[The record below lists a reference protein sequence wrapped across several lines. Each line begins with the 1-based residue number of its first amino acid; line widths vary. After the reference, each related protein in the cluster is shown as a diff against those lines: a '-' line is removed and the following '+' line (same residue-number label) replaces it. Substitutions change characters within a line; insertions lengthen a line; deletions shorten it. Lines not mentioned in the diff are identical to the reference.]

1 MPTTEHLRIHINN
14 CNHNCVSK
22 YCVGVVYT
30 INCIHKLFYRYVN
43 ASLCRTSLC
52 ASINFNNSL
61 TTTTNLACAYLY
73 RNNLPCDFIVFW
85 SPFNN
90 LIFHQNVRKLF
101 PTVLM
106 KKPMSESLSRIHK
119 VLTNSTFHKL
129 FKICVYNE
137 FSSLAFHRVERA
149 LFSLYGAVWQTVW
162 KLEWSGETF
171 IVVIYIRR
179 FLAINLCLFN
189 CHRTKMEIL

>member
-1 MPTTEHLRIHINN
+1 MPTTEHLRVHINN
-14 CNHNCVSK
+14 YNHK
-22 YCVGVVYT
+22 CVGAVYT
-30 INCIHKLFYRYVN
+30 INCIHILYYRYVN
-43 ASLCRTSLC
+43 ASLCKTS

-61 TTTTNLACAYLY
+61 TTTTNLACGYLY
-73 RNNLPCDFIVFW
+73 RNNVPCDFIVFW
-85 SPFNN
+85 RPFNN

-129 FKICVYNE
+129 FKICVHNE

-149 LFSLYGAVWQTVW
+149 LFSLYGAVWQTVC
-162 KLEWSGETF
+162 KLEWSGKTF
-171 IVVIYIRR
+171 IVIYVRR
-179 FLAINLCLFN
+179 FFGLNLCLFN
-189 CHRTKMEIL
+189 CHRAKMEIL